1 MGTKA
6 TQTGVDT
13 GSNIGTDKPIDLSL
27 LKDPFPVDKISWR
40 VGPTNDDKTQGIA
53 FAYIDARDVYDRLDE
68 VCGAGGWQC
77 KYSHANGKTVC
88 DIGIKIGDEWVWKA
102 NGAGDTDMDAE
113 KGALSDALKRAGVP
127 WGIGRYLYDFPNVWV
142 QIEKKGRSYQIVK
155 HQIEVL
161 KGEYRKFV
169 GEEKK
174 AFGEPEMKIL
184 IDQINECA
192 ASIELTP
199 VKDNARAAYPR
210 MDQGQKAKITRAI
223 KAKETE
229 LGNREM
235 DQQMRAA
242 SKTWHL

>member
-1 MGTKA
+1 M
-6 TQTGVDT
+6 
-13 GSNIGTDKPIDLSL
+13 IDLDK

-40 VGPTNDDKTQGIA
+40 VGPTNGDKTQGIA

-68 VCGAGGWQC
+68 VCGAGRWQC

-127 WGIGRYLYDFPNVWV
+127 WGIGRYLYDFPTTWV
-142 QIEKKGRSYQIVK
+142 QVEQRGKSCVIVK
-155 HQIEVL
+155 HQIDVL

-184 IDQINECA
+184 IEQINECES
-192 ASIELTP
+192 SIELTP
-199 VKDNARAAYPR
+199 VKDNARAALPR
-210 MDQGQKAKITRAI
+210 MDQGQKAKITKAI

-235 DQQMRAA
+235 DQQQLRAA
-242 SKTWHL
+242 E